1 VYFRSHLFRAREHF
15 IANHTPDLKEGS
27 MSVSQIVSINPATE
41 EINATFEPT
50 PARNVDRA
58 LGCAAAA
65 AQTWRALPLSER
77 AKSLFAMAD
86 ALRANRE
93 RLAGHITQ
101 EMGKPL
107 LESLAEVDK
116 SAWCCEFYAEHGP
129 AMLADQP
136 VSTSA
141 KRSYVSYEPLG
152 LVLAVMPWNFP
163 LWQVFR
169 FAPPTLLAGNGI
181 VLKHAPNVPQCAL
194 DIAEIVDQVCPP
206 GLFTTLLV
214 GTGQVADLIA
224 DDRIHAV
231 TLTASTEVGQLVA
244 ATAGRHLKRQVLEL
258 GGSDPFIALADAD
271 VAAAA
276 AAAVSAR
283 NHNAGQSCI
292 AAKRFIVE
300 DAIRSEFTEAFVAGV
315 AKLTVG
321 DPMLESTLVGP
332 LAKATIRQSLIGQ
345 VERSVS
351 AGAGLITGGT
361 PLEGRGYFFNPA
373 VLDDVTPGMAV
384 SAEETFG
391 PVAAIMGVPDASSAV
406 EAANATEFGLGA
418 SLWTSD
424 LERAATL
431 IPQLGA
437 GAVFVNDIVTSDPRM
452 PFGGIKR
459 SGYGRE
465 LGTFGPREFTNVK
478 TVWIGP
484 SRDARTPH
492 LSE

>member
-1 VYFRSHLFRAREHF
+1 MEM
-15 IANHTPDLKEGS
+15 T
-27 MSVSQIVSINPATE
+27 SQIVSINPATE

-65 AQTWRALPLSER
+65 AQTWRALPISER

-93 RLAGHITQ
+93 RLALHITQ

-194 DIAEIVDQVCPP
+194 DIADIIDEVCPP

-214 GTGQVADLIA
+214 GAEQVTDLIA
-224 DDRIHAV
+224 DHRIQAL

-244 ATAGRHLKRQVLEL
+244 ATAARHLKRQVLEL
-258 GGSDPFIALADAD
+258 GGSDPFIVLADAD

-283 NHNAGQSCI
+283 NHNAGQSCL

-300 DAIRSEFTEAFVAGV
+300 DAIRSEFTDAFAAGV

-321 DPMLESTLVGP
+321 DPMLESTRVGP
-332 LAKATIRQSLIGQ
+332 LAKASIRQSLIGQ
-345 VERSVS
+345 VGRSVS
-351 AGAGLITGGT
+351 AGARLVTGGT
-361 PLEGRGYFFNPA
+361 PLEGRGYFYNPA
-373 VLDDVTPGMAV
+373 VLDEVTPGMAV

-391 PVAAIMGVPDASSAV
+391 PVAAIIAVPDPSSAV

-452 PFGGIKR
+452 PFGGIKH